1 MPLLQAN
8 FESVE
13 MTCATFDNAL
23 LAETNFKVDAEIGS
37 RSLADLFETL
47 GRDFI
52 RDLSFETSFEVSLD
66 HVSTQP

>member
-47 GRDFI
+47 SRDFI

>member
-13 MTCATFDNAL
+13 MTCATFDNAR

-37 RSLADLFETL
+37 RSLPDLFET
-47 GRDFI
+47 
-52 RDLSFETSFEVSLD
+52 SFETSFEISLE
-66 HVSTQP
+66 HVSTPP